1 MRKRFGVLALLGF
14 ASSAFLAGAIKV
26 GDRAPEIRFDKLLP
40 DQPVANASFQ
50 ALAGKA
56 VVLEFWATW
65 CAPCVEAIPHLNE
78 LAQKFKDR
86 PIVFL
91 SVLDEDPDAVEAF
104 LKKQSVVALVG
115 IAHTQRPQNAYCE
128 GVYPRT
134 FLIDA
139 TGKVAAIT
147 YPRLLKEPALE
158 DLLAGRPPSVPSTL
172 PGFGLSLEL
181 PRDESGP
188 AALLHVAVR
197 PGGHSHGPWP
207 IRGGITGANTAEG
220 ENLRSVVS
228 SVFGVPE
235 NRITGQPLEEP
246 AVYDFSLVMSGASRA
261 EFQSKARE
269 ALATVLKLQ
278 VNREIRETDV
288 WIMAKLDGKPAALAE
303 PPSKTTSMWISQHG
317 SINLKG
323 CDMSALANQ
332 LESATGKPV
341 IDETGITGKFD
352 FTLTYDAHDPQG
364 AVAVLRK
371 LGFKVGP
378 AHRPIE
384 FLVVT
389 KAE

>member
-1 MRKRFGVLALLGF
+1 MRRRFGLLALVGL

-40 DQPVANASFQ
+40 EQPVANASFQ

-65 CAPCVEAIPHLNE
+65 CAPCVAEIPHLNE
-78 LAQKFKDR
+78 LAEKFKDR

-91 SVLDEDPDAVEAF
+91 SVTNEEPGVVEAF
-104 LKKQSVVALVG
+104 LKKRSVVALVG

-158 DLLAGRPPSVPSTL
+158 DLLAGRPPSVPSTP

-197 PGGHSHGPWP
+197 PSGHSHGPWP

-220 ENLRSVVS
+220 ENLRSLVS
-228 SVFGVPE
+228 RVFGFPE
-235 NRITGQPLEEP
+235 DRITGQPLEEP
-246 AVYDFSLVMSGASRA
+246 AVYDFSLVMPGASRA

-269 ALATVLKLQ
+269 ALATALKLD

-288 WIMAKLDGKPAALAE
+288 WILAKLDAKPAALAE
-303 PPSKTTSMWISQHG
+303 PPSERTSMWISPHG
-317 SINLKG
+317 SMNLKR
-323 CDMSALANQ
+323 CDMPALANQ
-332 LESATGKPV
+332 LESVVGKPV
-341 IDETGITGKFD
+341 VDETGITGKFD
-352 FTLTYDAHDPQG
+352 FSLAYDPSDPNG
-364 AVAVLRK
+364 AIEAMRK
-371 LGFKVGP
+371 LGFKVEP
-378 AHRPIE
+378 ARRPIE